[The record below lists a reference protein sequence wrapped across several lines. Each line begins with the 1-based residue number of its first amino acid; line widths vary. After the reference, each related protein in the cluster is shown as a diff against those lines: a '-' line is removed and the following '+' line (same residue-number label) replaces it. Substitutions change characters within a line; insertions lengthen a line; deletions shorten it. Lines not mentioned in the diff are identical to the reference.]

1 MSKSMGIMPII
12 TLCYGQYCDND
23 SGQFA
28 QPHPDAL
35 NAQKCEEVIRTI
47 LKHVKKDLTPDQAIA
62 GMKNAKDAGIDVLLS
77 FIFGLGGIE
86 RSKEHIVETTKLLNL
101 LEPEEMAPMA
111 LAVQPG
117 TELAKEIEVGQFIQ
131 ATPLQILEK
140 EKYFLENLSNF
151 NTFYW
156 GDHSNNIVSSRGR
169 LPDNRQAFLKKIENA
184 IAWLYDQPASAW
196 LELPPSGFFSGSA
209 LERKTS
215 PACAKRR
222 YSTTFLRCG
231 NHPIKKAARA
241 SHNDT
246 HAATMRPSTSTLA
259 IKDRSGPSNRSSHTE
274 VKRMPSPIT
283 KRTIERRNIWKI
295 FRISVS
301 ATYKK

>member
-1 MSKSMGIMPII
+1 MGIMPII

-117 TELAKEIEVGQFIQ
+117 TELAKEIEAGQFIQ

-140 EKYFLENLSNF
+140 EKYFLENMSAGVPSQTPTCQNIWAELVINRHPGAYFFYGFMISRHLPGWSFLRLASFLDLPSSGRPVRHVPSVGTARRSCDVGTTLS
-151 NTFYW
+151 
-156 GDHSNNIVSSRGR
+156 RR
-169 LPDNRQAFLKKIENA
+169 LPGPPTTTPMQ
-184 IAWLYDQPASAW
+184 
-196 LELPPSGFFSGSA
+196 LP
-209 LERKTS
+209 
-215 PACAKRR
+215 
-222 YSTTFLRCG
+222 
-231 NHPIKKAARA
+231 
-241 SHNDT
+241 
-246 HAATMRPSTSTLA
+246 
-259 IKDRSGPSNRSSHTE
+259 
-274 VKRMPSPIT
+274 
-283 KRTIERRNIWKI
+283 
-295 FRISVS
+295 
-301 ATYKK
+301 